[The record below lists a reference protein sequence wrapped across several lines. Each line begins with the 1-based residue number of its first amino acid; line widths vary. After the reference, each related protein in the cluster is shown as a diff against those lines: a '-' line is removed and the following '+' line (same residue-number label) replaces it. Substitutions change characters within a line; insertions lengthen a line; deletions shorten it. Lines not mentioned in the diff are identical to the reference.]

1 MWDTKEYWNNYPKHE
16 MSDDLYWYYT
26 IELGFYL
33 SLLVSQ
39 FFDTKRKD
47 FWQMFLHHIVTLFL
61 ILFSYYTNFTRC
73 GSIIIFIHDVVD
85 PFLEFGKLMIYINA
99 EKMFNFIFISFTLL
113 WFITRLVIFPIKF
126 ALLLIF

>member
-47 FWQMFLHHIVTLFL
+47 FWQMFLHHIVTICLL
-61 ILFSYYTNFTRC
+61 VFSYVCNFTRV
-73 GSIIIFIHDVVD
+73 GSFILLLHDCVD
-85 PFLEFGKLMIYINA
+85 PWLELGKLGLYCRSETFSN
-99 EKMFNFIFISFTLL
+99 ISFSIFTIV
-113 WFITRLVIFPIKF
+113 WFITRIVGFPIR
-126 ALLLIF
+126 